1 MNSAASV
8 AGSTAAA
15 PSVPAQEKKA
25 FKIVDPGSGAEIP
38 STSSA
43 SGMRIGAKAFV
54 PSSTEATEESSAL
67 AEVRS
72 QWERKTMKIVDPRS
86 GATVAGPS
94 LSGMRVDAREFV
106 PQESAPGFFEG
117 LKDGDFK
124 PASEHK
130 KVFEILDPNSGVAL
144 DTSKKA

>member
-1 MNSAASV
+1 MQQAQMAYAAQMAMALSSMNSMASV

-15 PSVPAQEKKA
+15 PSVPAPEKKA
-25 FKIVDPGSGAEIP
+25 FKILDPGSGAEIP

-54 PSSTEATEESSAL
+54 PSSTESTEATEESSVL

-86 GATVAGPS
+86 GETVAGPS

-106 PQESAPGFFEG
+106 PQESA
-117 LKDGDFK
+117 
-124 PASEHK
+124 
-130 KVFEILDPNSGVAL
+130 
-144 DTSKKA
+144 